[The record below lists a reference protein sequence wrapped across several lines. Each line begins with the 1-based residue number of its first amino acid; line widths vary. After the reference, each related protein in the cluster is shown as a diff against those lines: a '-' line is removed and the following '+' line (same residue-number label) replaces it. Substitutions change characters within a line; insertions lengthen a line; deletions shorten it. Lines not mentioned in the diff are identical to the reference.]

1 MKTMSEIK
9 HVDYIDEAAAEWRSE
24 KPNLDTA
31 GLEIGARIAVLQ
43 RHLERRADRHL
54 AEYGLQTW
62 GFDVLASLLRSGP
75 PYTQTPTRLM
85 RNCFLSSG
93 AVTNRLNRLEA
104 KGLVSRAQDLKDR
117 RSFTVTLTES
127 GVELASRAIES
138 RVDYLRPVFE
148 ALDKDEKR
156 SLVPLLRKLLL
167 EIERLEGWV

>member
-1 MKTMSEIK
+1 MSEEK
-9 HVDYIDEAAAEWRSE
+9 HVDYIDEVAAEWRSE
-24 KPNLDTA
+24 KPSFDTT

-62 GFDVLASLLRSGP
+62 GFDVLACLLRSGP

-93 AVTNRLNRLEA
+93 AVTNRLNRLEDM
-104 KGLVSRAQDLKDR
+104 GLVSRAQDAKDR
-117 RSFTVTLTES
+117 RSFTVTLTDS

-138 RVDYLRPVFE
+138 RADHLRPVFD
-148 ALDKDEKR
+148 ALNQEEKR
-156 SLVPLLRKLLL
+156 TVVPLLRKLLL
-167 EIERLEGWV
+167 EIERLEGWA